1 MSRKYPSAGMRFS
14 GFMIVTVILIFL
26 LVLAGCVSPPA
37 AITPPGQPT
46 GTPVSTLP
54 GGVGPAPS
62 PEPAG
67 PTDQDLRVF
76 IDPDIL
82 MYQPSMSSVPGIGL
96 TPNLTGPPYP
106 GVLRYHWKTDYGH
119 FISWN
124 PPDFVVKDLG
134 ADVSLG
140 REKVYWTYNPAG
152 PMIDRPPALIVL
164 MVEDAG
170 SGALQTGAA
179 LEIDL
184 DDSGL
189 NATVPG

>member
-1 MSRKYPSAGMRFS
+1 MRFP
-14 GFMIVTVILIFL
+14 GFMIVIVILILL

-37 AITPPGQPT
+37 ATTPPVQPT
-46 GTPVSTLP
+46 GTPVTTTIP
-54 GGVGPAPS
+54 GGVVPAPS

-82 MYQPSMSSVPGIGL
+82 IYHPSMSSVPGIGL

-106 GVLRYHWKTDYGH
+106 GVLRYRWQTDYGH
-119 FISWN
+119 FISWH

-140 REKVYWTYNPAG
+140 GEKVYWTYNPTG

-170 SGALQTGAA
+170 SGTLQAGAA
-179 LEIDL
+179 LEIDW